1 MDLSFLL
8 TDLLRSLGLIGL
20 FLASLIANAAIFLV
34 TPVDVIV
41 VIAGSSGLWHPLII
55 GIVAG
60 FGGALGELTS
70 YLVGLGGI
78 KLVEKRFE
86 LKTVFFDYVRK
97 RLDKWGSV
105 FIFFASVTPFPF
117 DFVGI
122 VAGLIKYDWKKFFIA
137 LLAGKIV
144 KYSLLAY
151 AGFLGI
157 ELIKQTLLE
166 RGELQ
171 PVFLAGLAL
180 LIILIAGVYYLTKR
194 ETSKYRE
201 P

>member
-8 TDLLRSLGLIGL
+8 NDLLRSLGLVGL

-34 TPVDVIV
+34 TPIDVIV
-41 VIAGSSGLWHPLII
+41 VIAGSIGLWHPVVI

-60 FGGALGELTS
+60 LGGALGEMTS
-70 YLVGLGGI
+70 YFIGLGGI

-97 RLDKWGSV
+97 RLDKWGSI

-122 VAGLIKYDWKKFFIA
+122 VAGLIKYDWRKFFIA
-137 LLAGKIV
+137 MLAGKII
-144 KYSLLAY
+144 KYALLAY
-151 AGFLGI
+151 AGFTGI
-157 ELIKQTLLE
+157 KLLKLVFLE
-166 RGELQ
+166 RAEMQ

-194 ETSKYRE
+194 EVKE
-201 P
+201 HL